1 MAGVSAPSLE
11 VPLFCGIGAAFSS
24 GVMQYS
30 VLRSWDELKKKKRES
45 VFRGE
50 LPRASP
56 FLVVLQN
63 KFKMNKVV

>member
-30 VLRSWDELKKKKRES
+30 VLRSWDELKKKKARE
-45 VFRGE
+45 R
-50 LPRASP
+50 L
-56 FLVVLQN
+56 
-63 KFKMNKVV
+63 